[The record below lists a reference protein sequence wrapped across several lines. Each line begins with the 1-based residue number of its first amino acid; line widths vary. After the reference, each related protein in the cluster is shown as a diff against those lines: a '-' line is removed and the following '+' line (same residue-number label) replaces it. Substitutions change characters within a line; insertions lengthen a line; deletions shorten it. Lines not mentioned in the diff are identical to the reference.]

1 MCFKRGDICNF
12 YNHWFQ
18 RKVFWAKSKC
28 ILLLWRV
35 FLSVLIFK
43 LFVALLKFSSI
54 FSYIS
59 TDINQIMSLEHAVM
73 FRDLVKTLPNII
85 RRSFFAKIVNGFQP
99 LIIFAK
105 NSVLDVWQG
114 GEDASDNF
122 LIRWIID
129 KIQVTYFIL
138 KVTTARREPSFLFF
152 LAEFHISTFS
162 AVALQTKHL

>member
-73 FRDLVKTLPNII
+73 FRDLVKNPAKHI
-85 RRSFFAKIVNGFQP
+85 RRSFFCENCQRVSAV
-99 LIIFAK
+99 IFAK